1 MNMNMKKMQSL
12 KKNNKGS
19 ALIVCI
25 IILLFVSILATVIL
39 YMSGINYRMKKNEL
53 NTKISFY
60 SGEIYLERM
69 QSNLVIPVS
78 EAMGNAYMATN
89 SNFLALDS
97 VDNRR
102 SHFYNGFE
110 AKLKDILM
118 NHYAVSDSITDS
130 GTAPYDTAFIK
141 NIIHNLT
148 STGPNSGDG
157 IPVDQIYVN
166 DGTMCGYATYATAL
180 DFVNAVVAAHPTAF
194 EGDANPSTPKYYICV
209 YGDLNQGGATPQE
222 KQQLN
227 YAQFI
232 VNEVDDG
239 TNLNDPDKCRLLM
252 KKVCVVCVQNGY
264 RSIISTDIA
273 VQYPPLDWDAGLSGD
288 PVTEWNVYQLI
299 YYINWSN
306 N

>member
-12 KKNNKGS
+12 KKNNNGS

-39 YMSGINYRMKKNEL
+39 YMSGVNYRMKKNEL

-78 EAMGNAYMATN
+78 EAMGNAYMFTN
-89 SNFLALDS
+89 SNFLALENS
-97 VDNRR
+97 DNRR
-102 SHFYNGFE
+102 NQFYSSFD
-110 AKLKDILM
+110 AQLKDILM
-118 NHYAVSDSITDS
+118 THYAVSDSITDS
-130 GTAPYDTAFIK
+130 GSAPYDNAFIK

-157 IPVDQIYVN
+157 IPVDQIYIN
-166 DGTMCGYATYATAL
+166 DGSKCGYSNYATGL
-180 DFVNAVVAAHPTAF
+180 DFVNAIAASDPTAF
-194 EGDANPSTPKYYICV
+194 EGDANPSTPKYYVCV
-209 YGDLNQGGATPQE
+209 FGELNQGGATPADKQE
-222 KQQLN
+222 LN
-227 YAQFI
+227 YKQFI
-232 VNEVDDG
+232 TNEIDNGG
-239 TNLNDPDKCRLLM
+239 TLNDPDKCRLLM
-252 KKVCVVCVQNGY
+252 KNICVVCVQNGY

-273 VQYPPLDWDAGLSGD
+273 VQYPPLDWDSGLSGD